1 MTTTLTTNLN
11 ALKEKDLY
19 TLLLFV
25 LYKTKDIPEY
35 STLSELAY
43 LLDKNSLLTLCEYY
57 GGLTITIPTITE
69 LEMILNALLLYQKV
83 DIEKQDLKE
92 QLKMFNLPNED
103 RKKLLAAYEEVK
115 RTVANYNFNTK

>member
-115 RTVANYNFNTK
+115 KTVANYNFNTQ

>member
-115 RTVANYNFNTK
+115 RTVANYSFTTK

>member
-1 MTTTLTTNLN
+1 MATTLTTNLN

-115 RTVANYNFNTK
+115 KTVANYNFNTQ

>member
-1 MTTTLTTNLN
+1 MTTILTTNLN

-115 RTVANYNFNTK
+115 RTVANYNFNTN

>member
-1 MTTTLTTNLN
+1 M
-11 ALKEKDLY
+11 
-19 TLLLFV
+19 
-25 LYKTKDIPEY
+25 
-35 STLSELAY
+35 
-43 LLDKNSLLTLCEYY
+43 CEYY